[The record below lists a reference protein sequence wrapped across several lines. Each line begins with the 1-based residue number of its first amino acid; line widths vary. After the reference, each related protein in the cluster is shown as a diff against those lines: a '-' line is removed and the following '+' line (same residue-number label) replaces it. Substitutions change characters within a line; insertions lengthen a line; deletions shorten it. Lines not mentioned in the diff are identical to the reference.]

1 MLAETPGREELTRRL
16 CRSLR
21 GHEAVAAAV
30 EGCPARPLSTTAW
43 ASAGKPP
50 TSQLISSVEPA
61 AAGSRRLWRPPPA
74 LGERSSYF
82 STYIVVV
89 CCTQRCIPMTSSVVA
104 IAATY
109 ARPAHYRTR
118 PVRPCARP
126 AARRPGWLFQRRT
139 GTHRRLACSA
149 HGGAALETR
158 NEARA
163 ARCWFVSS

>member
-74 LGERSSYF
+74 LGERTALISPPISWWSAAPNEMHLNDLKRRCNCSY
-82 STYIVVV
+82 V
-89 CCTQRCIPMTSSVVA
+89 CKACTLQNETG
-104 IAATY
+104 AA
-109 ARPAHYRTR
+109 
-118 PVRPCARP
+118 VCAACGT
-126 AARRPGWLFQRRT
+126 AARMAFSAADRHPPKAGVLGTWGRR
-139 GTHRRLACSA
+139 S
-149 HGGAALETR
+149 
-158 NEARA
+158 
-163 ARCWFVSS
+163 